1 MNQTQVVIAGGGPTG
16 LMLACE
22 LRLHGVGVIVLD
34 RAAGRSGES
43 RAGGLHAR
51 TLEMLEHRGIVD
63 RFLRLGRPIPAAHF
77 SGIWL
82 DVSPLETRYPYVLGL
97 VQARI
102 EEVLEERAAELGV
115 QVRWDSEVCGVSQDD
130 GSVTVRL
137 QDGSSVHA
145 DYLVGCDGGRSAV
158 RRLAGIGF
166 SGTGPTVNSMLAD
179 VLLTEDPGPIF
190 MARRPGGDFTILQ
203 LEPGYHRVITNQYD
217 APVDRDL
224 PLDFETVRATFV
236 SLAGKDFGMHSP
248 LWVSRYNDAAR
259 LADTYRSGRVFLA
272 GDAAHIHWPAGGQ
285 GLNTGVQDAMNLGWK
300 LALALEGVAGAELLD
315 SYEVERRPVAQRVL
329 DNTRAQVAGG
339 RAALDDDRALRARR
353 GEPEAGRDDHRA
365 GHRGAGAG
373 RRAARRAGGAVGRR
387 RGAGAGLGLG
397 RPCAPG
403 AGAGSAG
410 AAGRVRGVVRGRGA
424 DGGADLVVRSRAG
437 GCVGADVSPVRSR
450 GRGVGADVSL

>member
-329 DNTRAQVAGG
+329 DNTRAQVALARPGSQVDALRSTMTELFGLGEVNRKLAGMITGLDIGVRAPDVALHDG
-339 RAALDDDRALRARR
+339 RAVLSGGDAVLGRASGWGDRVHLVPGPDRLVRPDGYVAWSGGEGLTEALTSWCGLA
-353 GEPEAGRDDHRA
+353 
-365 GHRGAGAG
+365 
-373 RRAARRAGGAVGRR
+373 RAAA
-387 RGAGAGLGLG
+387 
-397 RPCAPG
+397 
-403 AGAGSAG
+403 
-410 AAGRVRGVVRGRGA
+410 
-424 DGGADLVVRSRAG
+424 
-437 GCVGADVSPVRSR
+437 
-450 GRGVGADVSL
+450 